1 MAALLGHHTTLQDL
15 QYTKLIAH
23 TPQQYP
29 RRQCAAVTRW
39 ENINWIIICTSN
51 SPSHWHTPSRH
62 HQPQLP
68 SLTCT
73 TSNPPILF
81 NTSTARGSCNWR
93 WEINFINRFCMMLWT
108 HLDIFWNSRCF
119 VAPSTTPPTP
129 TTNPNWPLS
138 AQIYIIGKR
147 MRRWQGKK
155 LFERHFVLLYFH
167 HLLFVLTS
175 T

>member
-81 NTSTARGSCNWR
+81 NTSTARGSRNLEVR
-93 WEINFINRFCMMLWT
+93 NQFYQQVLYDALNSPGYFLELTMFRGTAHNTT
-108 HLDIFWNSRCF
+108 HTNNQPQL
-119 VAPSTTPPTP
+119 TTQCS
-129 TTNPNWPLS
+129 N
-138 AQIYIIGKR
+138 IHY
-147 MRRWQGKK
+147 WQADA
-155 LFERHFVLLYFH
+155 EMTR
-167 HLLFVLTS
+167 
-175 T
+175 